1 MPSPTTFKVFD
12 NNRIEIVNGYHNRKS
27 DSFAMHKKGE
37 GKNAPWEVIHKASGN
52 SVSSAISAAV
62 TGYPKTLALI
72 AHVQE
77 NALESLQIL
86 DRMTIGEMPTSPDQ
100 KAAARHIQQVIQSF
114 KG

>member
-1 MPSPTTFKVFD
+1 MPSPLTFKIFNHGSSQEVK
-12 NNRIEIVNGYHNRKS
+12 GYCNKRK
-27 DSFAMHKKGE
+27 DSLAMHKTDD
-37 GKNAPWEVIHKASGN
+37 GKWDVIHKASGN
-52 SVSSAISAAV
+52 SVTSAISAAV

-86 DRMTIGEMPTSPDQ
+86 DRMTIGEMPTSPEQ